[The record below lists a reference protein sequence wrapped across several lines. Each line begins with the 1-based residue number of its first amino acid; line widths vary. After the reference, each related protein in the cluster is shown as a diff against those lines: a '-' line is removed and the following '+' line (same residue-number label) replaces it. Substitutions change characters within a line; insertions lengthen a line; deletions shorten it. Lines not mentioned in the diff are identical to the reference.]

1 MPESPGPSFR
11 LSFPFCSATI
21 SYSTS
26 AERAHLGQVQV
37 MPRTM
42 LLLLSLLL
50 GGSWAQQPE
59 YRLEVEKWVSVQE
72 GLCILVPCSF
82 SYPGDTW
89 NSDQVYGYWF
99 KEGTEVDKGNP
110 VATNNPNRNV
120 QWRTQGR
127 FELVGNPLEK
137 SCTLLIRDAWW
148 DDQGKYFFRVEK
160 GRKVK
165 YSFKD
170 KMFWLEVTD
179 LTQKPDIF
187 IPETLEPGQ
196 PVTALCVFNW
206 NSEQCPA
213 PAISWAGPALASGGT
228 RPPGAPYFMLSLTPR
243 LQDQDAELTC
253 RVDFSRGGR
262 STQRT
267 VRLSIAYAPEHPV
280 ISISHDNGSAPDT
293 QGNGSYLE
301 AQKGQFLRLLCAAD
315 SRPPATLTWD
325 LEGRVLAQS
334 PPSGPRPL
342 GLELPGVKP
351 GDAGRYTCR
360 AENRLGSQHSTLE
373 LSVQYPPEDLRVT
386 VSQANRT
393 VLEILGN
400 GSSLPV
406 LEGQSLRLVCVTH
419 SSPPARLSWARGTQP
434 LSPSWPSAP
443 GVLELPRVQME
454 HEGEVSCHAENP
466 LGTRSVSLSLSVHYA
481 PQLLGPWCSWEAKG
495 LGCSCSYRARPVP
508 SLCWRLG
515 EALLEGN
522 SSNASLTV
530 TSSWAGPWA
539 NSSLSFPGGL
549 SSGDRLSCEAGNVHG
564 VQRATVLLLL
574 DRAPVS
580 AALSKGVLLGIGG
593 TALLS
598 LCLLLIL
605 VKALRTRWAQTETP
619 KPKFSRSST
628 ILEYINVIPNARPLG
643 RSRKTKPSSTSQIP
657 SPETHSPARKKNQKD
672 QRLASLGC
680 PEPKTSTST
689 KDSEISPGGL
699 HYATITFPGLR
710 PQENQQP
717 TVTHEDY
724 TEIKF
729 YRGSPGL

>member
-466 LGTRSVSLSLSVHYA
+466 LGTRSVSLSLSVHY
-481 PQLLGPWCSWEAKG
+481 
-495 LGCSCSYRARPVP
+495 
-508 SLCWRLG
+508 
-515 EALLEGN
+515 
-522 SSNASLTV
+522 
-530 TSSWAGPWA
+530 
-539 NSSLSFPGGL
+539 
-549 SSGDRLSCEAGNVHG
+549 
-564 VQRATVLLLL
+564 
-574 DRAPVS
+574 RAPVS